1 MATKKKAPAAAVK
14 TGPLPP
20 YGIAIKEAIAGGD
33 LRSMKAAAKTA
44 KKHIA
49 DVEKA
54 LKALEAK
61 ITKLGG

>member
-1 MATKKKAPAAAVK
+1 MAAKKATSAVK

-20 YGIAIKEAIAGGD
+20 YGVAIKEAIASGD
-33 LRSMKAAAKTA
+33 LRSMKAASKAA

-61 ITKLGG
+61 IAKLGG